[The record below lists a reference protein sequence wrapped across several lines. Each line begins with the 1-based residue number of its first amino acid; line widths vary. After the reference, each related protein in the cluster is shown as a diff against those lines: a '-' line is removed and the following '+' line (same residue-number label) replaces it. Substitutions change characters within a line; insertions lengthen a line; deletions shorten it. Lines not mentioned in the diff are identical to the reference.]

1 MAAYGVKDRR
11 QVTRMEEEF
20 SILPRQGALSQDS
33 FFICNAYI
41 FHISF
46 QTPQVAIKGMDRFRR
61 SFLWRGKDPDQV
73 RVTTA

>member
-33 FFICNAYI
+33 FFYLQCL
-41 FHISF
+41 HISYQF
-46 QTPQVAIKGMDRFRR
+46 SNPPSGN
-61 SFLWRGKDPDQV
+61 
-73 RVTTA
+73 